1 MNWGKKIA
9 VLYIGFVVA
18 TLAFVFF
25 AMTQKVDLV
34 TDNYYEKELKY
45 QEQIDKIKKTKEL
58 KEKTEIQLIEKTV
71 KIKFPSLPDK
81 NIQKDFILFYRPSD
95 PSKDVKIQVTA
106 DSLGFQLIPV
116 EKLTKGFWKIKL
128 NWTSGGSEFYDESML
143 NIP

>member
-1 MNWGKKIA
+1 MSWGKKIA
-9 VLYIGFVVA
+9 VLYIGFVVL

-25 AMTQKVDLV
+25 AMNQRVDLV

-45 QEQIDKIKKTKEL
+45 QEQIDKSKRTKEL
-58 KEKTEIQLIEKTV
+58 KEKTDIQLLGKTI
-71 KIKFPSLPDK
+71 KIKFPSLPNK

-95 PSKDVKIQVTA
+95 PSKDIKIQVSA

-116 EKLTKGFWKIKL
+116 EKISAGFWKIKL
-128 NWTSGGSEFYDESML
+128 NWTSGGFEFYDESII

>member
-1 MNWGKKIA
+1 MDWGKKIA
-9 VLYIGFVVA
+9 VLYIGFVVV

-58 KEKTEIQLIEKTV
+58 KEKTGIQLIEKTV
-71 KIKFPSLPDK
+71 KIKFPAIPDK
-81 NIQKDFILFYRPSD
+81 NNPNDFILFYRPSD
-95 PSKDVKIQVTA
+95 PSKDVKIQVSA

-116 EKLTKGFWKIKL
+116 EKLARGFWKIKL
-128 NWTSGGSEFYDESML
+128 NWTSGGFEFYDESML